1 MKNSLQVSATIDQP
15 GLLEH
20 LVEKLVYHHNVPGY
34 SMQKISGDD
43 EMLETSSAEAWVN
56 GSMEIDT
63 SVEHINM
70 PFNTRFVFTCIKI
83 KERVYKL
90 QWGSSLS

>member
-1 MKNSLQVSATIDQP
+1 MKNSLQISATIDQP

-20 LVEKLVYHHNVPGY
+20 LVEKLVYNRFVPGY
-34 SMQKISGDD
+34 IEQKMPVND
-43 EMLETSSAEAWVN
+43 EVVETSSTEAWVN

-63 SVEHINM
+63 SVEHLNI
-70 PFNTRFVFTCIKI
+70 PFNTRFIFTCIKI

-90 QWGSSLS
+90 QWGASLS

>member
-1 MKNSLQVSATIDQP
+1 MKNSLQISATIDQP

-20 LVEKLVYHHNVPGY
+20 LVEKLVYNRIP
-34 SMQKISGDD
+34 SENNIQKISDD
-43 EMLETSSAEAWVN
+43 EEVLETSSAEAWVN

-63 SVEHINM
+63 LLEHINM

-83 KERVYKL
+83 KDRVYKL
-90 QWGSSLS
+90 EWGCSLS